1 MTLLTTSGDIH
12 AATMATSHF
21 IREKRKVK
29 SEESACLDISSWV
42 PSSWG
47 VPLRAP
53 SWASSWVP
61 SSWGVPLRAP
71 SSWVLACGDSMCS
84 CSPLILTVAA
94 RSAM

>member
-21 IREKRKVK
+21 LREKRKVK
-29 SEESACLDISSWV
+29 SEESACRDI
-42 PSSWG
+42 
-47 VPLRAP
+47 
-53 SWASSWVP
+53 SSWVP

-71 SSWVLACGDSMCS
+71 SSWVLACCDSMCS

>member
-21 IREKRKVK
+21 LREKRKVK
-29 SEESACLDISSWV
+29 SEESASWDVSLGLASSWDG

-47 VPLRAP
+47 VPLM
-53 SWASSWVP
+53 ASSW
-61 SSWGVPLRAP
+61 A
-71 SSWVLACGDSMCS
+71 LACGDSMCS